1 MILAAGEEAS
11 RQVTTNG
18 VAPGHHETYG
28 ATSRA
33 PIVPLVTGC
42 GRAGT
47 HTVAEVL
54 NSFGI
59 PAIHEGAAR
68 DSVAVSWF
76 YAPRTSVEGFADA
89 TISDEE
95 GNAIKLKHVDKRPL
109 SLQKS
114 GCRFTPIIHIT
125 RDPLTHIEATSRCI
139 CARGT
144 DLNNLRAALWNEA
157 SWSYAG
163 RHIDLR
169 GTSAGVLRSAKYWL
183 HWNEMIEEF
192 AKAQFRIED
201 LNRKF
206 THVTL

>member
-95 GNAIKLKHVDKRPL
+95 GNAIKLIGDF
-109 SLQKS
+109 
-114 GCRFTPIIHIT
+114 G
-125 RDPLTHIEATSRCI
+125 
-139 CARGT
+139 
-144 DLNNLRAALWNEA
+144 
-157 SWSYAG
+157 
-163 RHIDLR
+163 LR
-169 GTSAGVLRSAKYWL
+169 GFQLL
-183 HWNEMIEEF
+183 
-192 AKAQFRIED
+192 AQPNKFRIGGHEFP
-201 LNRKF
+201 L
-206 THVTL
+206 LLL